1 MVIPWL
7 PPHADGASLFI
18 VLIGALAIDAVAGDP
33 AWLYRAVPHPVT
45 VLGRAIALLDGRWND
60 PRATPAR
67 RRRLGALTVVL
78 VTAGAAG
85 VAWALAYGLRQVSWG
100 WGVEAVAASTL
111 LAFRGLHDH
120 VLGVASALD
129 QGTEPGRRAVAAIV
143 GRDPASLDRPGIARA
158 AIESAAEN
166 FADGVIAP
174 AFWFLVAG
182 LPGMAAYKA
191 INTLDSMIGY
201 RSPSHADFGRAAA
214 RLDDA
219 ANVLPARIAG
229 GLIVFAAAAIPG
241 ASAAQGWRAM
251 VRCAPRH
258 RSTNAGWPE
267 AAMAGALGLALA
279 GPRRYVG
286 ETVDDACMGTG
297 RRDADSR
304 DIRRALVV
312 YLGAGAILSVMLAA
326 TGLLL

>member
-1 MVIPWL
+1 MVILWL
-7 PPHADGASLFI
+7 PPHVDGASLFI

-33 AWLYRAVPHPVT
+33 AWLYRAVPHPVAI
-45 VLGRAIALLDGRWND
+45 LGRAIALLDGRWND
-60 PRATPAR
+60 LQATPATR
-67 RRRLGALTVVL
+67 RWLGALTVAL
-78 VTAGAAG
+78 VTVGAGG
-85 VAWALAYGLRQVSWG
+85 VAWALAYGLRHYSWG

-111 LAFRGLHDH
+111 FAFRGLHDH

-129 QGTEPGRRAVAAIV
+129 QGTEPGRRAVAGIV
-143 GRDPASLDRPGIARA
+143 GRDPASLDGPGVARA

-182 LPGMAAYKA
+182 LPGMAVYKA

-201 RSPSHADFGRAAA
+201 PSPRYANFGRVAA

-219 ANVLPARIAG
+219 TNVLPARISG
-229 GLIVFAAAAIPG
+229 GLIVVAAAAIPG
-241 ASAAQGWRAM
+241 ASAASAWRTM
-251 VRCAPRH
+251 VSCAPRH
-258 RSTNAGWPE
+258 RSPNAGWPE

-279 GPRRYVG
+279 GPRRYAG
-286 ETVDDACMGTG
+286 ETVDDAWMGTG

-312 YLGAGAILSVMLAA
+312 YLGAGAILLMLAA
-326 TGLLL
+326 TGLLV

>member
-18 VLIGALAIDAVAGDP
+18 VLIGALVIDAVAGDP
-33 AWLYRAVPHPVT
+33 AWLYRVVPHPVAI
-45 VLGRAIALLDGRWND
+45 VGRAIALLDARWND
-60 PRATPAR
+60 RQATPAR
-67 RRRLGALTVVL
+67 RRWRGAVTVVL
-78 VTAGAAG
+78 ITAGAGAI
-85 VAWALAYGLRQVSWG
+85 AWALAYGLRQVSWG
-100 WGVEAVAASTL
+100 WGVEAIAASTL
-111 LAFRGLHDH
+111 LAFRGLLDH
-120 VLGVASALD
+120 VRAVASALD
-129 QGTEPGRRAVAAIV
+129 QGTEPGRRAVAGIV
-143 GRDPASLDRPGIARA
+143 GRDPASLDGPGVARG

-182 LPGMAAYKA
+182 LPGMAVYKA

-201 RSPSHADFGRAAA
+201 RSPSYADFGRVAA

-229 GLIVFAAAAIPG
+229 GLIVLAAATIPG
-241 ASAAQGWRAM
+241 ASAIQAWRAM
-251 VRCAPRH
+251 VSWAPRH
-258 RSTNAGWPE
+258 RSPNAGWPE

-279 GPRRYVG
+279 GPRRYAG
-286 ETVDDACMGTG
+286 ETVDDAWMGTG
-297 RRDADSR
+297 RRDAGSR

-312 YLGAGAILSVMLAA
+312 YLGAGAIWVMLA
-326 TGLLL
+326 TLGLLL

>member
-7 PPHADGASLFI
+7 PPYQGGASLLI
-18 VLIGALAIDAVAGDP
+18 VLVVALAIDAVAGDP
-33 AWLYRAVPHPVT
+33 AWLYRSVPHPVAI
-45 VLGRAIALLDGRWND
+45 LGRAVAVLDGRWND
-60 PRATPAR
+60 PQASPVR
-67 RRRLGALTVVL
+67 RRRLGALTVLL
-78 VTAGAAG
+78 VTAGATG
-85 VAWALAYGLRQVSWG
+85 LAWALAHGLRQFSWS

-120 VLGVASALD
+120 VRRVASALD
-129 QGTEPGRRAVAAIV
+129 QGTAPARRAVAAIV
-143 GRDPASLDRPGIARA
+143 GRDPASLDGPGVARA

-191 INTLDSMIGY
+191 INTLDSMIGH
-201 RSPSHADFGRAAA
+201 RAPRHADFGRLAA

-229 GLIVFAAAAIPG
+229 GLIVCAAAAIPG
-241 ASAAQGWRAM
+241 ASGTQAWRAM
-251 VRCAPRH
+251 LRDAPGH
-258 RSTNAGWPE
+258 RSPNAGWPE

-279 GPRRYVG
+279 GPRRYAG
-286 ETVDDACMGTG
+286 ETVDDGWMGTG

-312 YLGAGAILSVMLAA
+312 YLGAGAILVGLAA
-326 TGLLL
+326 AGVLM

>member
-7 PPHADGASLFI
+7 PPYPDGASLLI
-18 VLIGALAIDAVAGDP
+18 ILIGALAIDAIAGDP
-33 AWLYRAVPHPVT
+33 AWLYRAVPHPVAIM
-45 VLGRAIALLDGRWND
+45 GRAIAVLDARWND
-60 PRATPAR
+60 PQAMSAQ
-67 RRRLGALTVVL
+67 RRRLGALTVLL

-85 VAWALAYGLRQVSWG
+85 LAWALAHGLRQYSWG

-111 LAFRGLHDH
+111 FAFRGLHDH
-120 VLGVASALD
+120 VRGVASALD
-129 QGTEPGRRAVAAIV
+129 QGIEPGQCAVAGIV
-143 GRDPASLDRPGIARA
+143 GRDPASLDGPGVARA
-158 AIESAAEN
+158 AIESTAEN
-166 FADGVIAP
+166 FADGVVAP

-201 RSPSHADFGRAAA
+201 RSPSHADFGRFAA

-219 ANVLPARIAG
+219 ANILPARVAGSLIA
-229 GLIVFAAAAIPG
+229 IAAAAIPG
-241 ASAAQGWRAM
+241 ASGSAAWRTMLRDA
-251 VRCAPRH
+251 ARH
-258 RSTNAGWPE
+258 RSPNAGWPE

-279 GPRRYVG
+279 GPRQYAG
-286 ETVDDACMGTG
+286 KTVEDGWMGTG

-312 YLGAGAILSVMLAA
+312 YLGAGAIVVVLAA
-326 TGLLL
+326 AGLLL

>member
-7 PPHADGASLFI
+7 PPYTDGASLFI

-33 AWLYRAVPHPVT
+33 AWLYRVVPHPVAI
-45 VLGRAIALLDGRWND
+45 LGRAIALLDGRWNNRQAS
-60 PRATPAR
+60 PATR
-67 RRRLGALTVVL
+67 RWMGALTVAL
-78 VTAGAAG
+78 VTVSAGG

-100 WGVEAVAASTL
+100 WGVEAIAASTS

-120 VLGVASALD
+120 VRDVASALD
-129 QGTEPGRRAVAAIV
+129 QGTEPGRRAVAGIV
-143 GRDPASLDRPGIARA
+143 GRDPASLDGPGVARA

-182 LPGMAAYKA
+182 LPGMAVYKA

-201 RSPSHADFGRAAA
+201 RSPRHADFGRVAA

-229 GLIVFAAAAIPG
+229 GLIVLSAAAIPG
-241 ASAAQGWRAM
+241 ASAASAWRTM
-251 VRCAPRH
+251 VSCAPRH
-258 RSTNAGWPE
+258 RSPNAGWPE

-279 GPRRYVG
+279 GPRRYDG
-286 ETVDDACMGTG
+286 ETVDDAWMGTG

-312 YLGAGAILSVMLAA
+312 YLGAGAILSMLAA
-326 TGLLL
+326 IGLFL